1 METILKQLRPENREQ
16 TQGIVWGMMGTVSK
30 SCWIVKKGGGSE
42 QRWRWT
48 RQGVGG
54 RKSKGLEM

>member
-1 METILKQLRPENREQ
+1 MKRRTRKSVLKAA
-16 TQGIVWGMMGTVSK
+16 
-30 SCWIVKKGGGSE
+30 WIGRKGGGSE